1 MKKNGFLIN
10 TNLTFYHIKYSG
22 ELNNPISYQM
32 LDGLMPGSGIKWGLI
47 LNKKINTLVFSI
59 KYSGEVNSYNDIH
72 HAQIEFK
79 KYF

>member
-1 MKKNGFLIN
+1 
-10 TNLTFYHIKYSG
+10 
-22 ELNNPISYQM
+22 M